1 MENAVTLNLDFKI
14 TLKWQSSSDSNR
26 KVFYGTLFPKATRYC
41 CLSSLR
47 PSPPAP
53 DGSSSK
59 THTTLLVETYHHH
72 RRLKALLERL
82 EKRDA
87 CPLQI
92 LRDDGDWTKDNFWAV
107 IRFLRH
113 ASRSSEILQVFHMW
127 KNIEKSRINEL
138 NYEKIIGLLGEEGL
152 MEEAAEALREME
164 DYGLQPSLEIYN
176 SIIHAY
182 ARNGKFDDAL
192 FFLNEMKE
200 IGLAPETDTY
210 DGLIEAYGKYKM
222 YDEIGICLKTMEL
235 DGCPPDHFTYNLL
248 IHEFSRGGLLQ
259 RMERI
264 YQIILSKQMNLQ
276 SSSLVAMLESY
287 ANFGILDKME
297 KIYRKVVNSSTLKE
311 DTIRKLADVYIKN
324 YMFSRLDDLG
334 INLSSR
340 TGRSDL
346 VWCLRLLSHACL
358 LSRKGMDSII
368 KEMDEAKASW
378 NVTTANIILLV
389 YLKMKDFK
397 HLRSLL
403 SQLQSHQVRPDI
415 TTVGILFDAIK
426 MGFDGAEALETW
438 RRMGLLYRDVEMNT
452 DPLVLIAFGKGHFL
466 RDCEKVYTSL
476 EPKAREEK
484 RWTYYHLIDL
494 VIKHR
499 AKQPQCK
506 TAKPSLDKLN

>member
-1 MENAVTLNLDFKI
+1 MESAVTLNLDCKI
-14 TLKWQSSSDSNR
+14 TFRWQSSSYNNIN
-26 KVFYGTLFPKATRYC
+26 VFSGTQFPKATRYC

-53 DGSSSK
+53 HSSSSK

-72 RRLKALLERL
+72 RSLKALLERL
-82 EKRDA
+82 EKEDS

-92 LRDDGDWTKDNFWAV
+92 LRDDGDWTKENFWAV

-113 ASRSSEILQVFHMW
+113 ASRSNEILQVFHMW

-138 NYEKIIGLLGEEGL
+138 NYEKIIGFLGEEGM
-152 MEEAAEALREME
+152 MEEAVEALLEME

-182 ARNGKFDDAL
+182 AGNGKFDDAL

-200 IGLAPETDTY
+200 IGLAPETDTF

-222 YDEIGICLKTMEL
+222 YDEIGTCLKTMEL

-259 RMERI
+259 RMEQV
-264 YQIILSKQMNLQ
+264 YQIMLTKQILQP
-276 SSSLVAMLESY
+276 SSLVAMLEAY

-297 KIYRKVVNSSTLKE
+297 KVYRKVVKSTTLKE
-311 DTIRKLADVYIKN
+311 DTIRKLANVYIKN
-324 YMFSRLDDLG
+324 YMFARLDDLG
-334 INLSSR
+334 IDLSSR
-340 TGRSDL
+340 TGRNDL
-346 VWCLRLLSHACL
+346 VWCLRLLSHACI
-358 LSRKGMDSII
+358 LSRKGMDSVIQ
-368 KEMDEAKASW
+368 ERDEAEASW
-378 NVTTANIILLV
+378 NVTIANIILLA
-389 YLKMKDFK
+389 YMKMKDFK
-397 HLRSLL
+397 HLRNLL
-403 SQLQSHQVRPDI
+403 SQLPSHQVRPDI
-415 TTVGILFDAIK
+415 TTIGILFDAIK
-426 MGFDGAEALETW
+426 IGFDGAEALETW
-438 RRMGLLYRDVEMNT
+438 RRMGLLYRAVEMNT

-466 RDCEKVYTSL
+466 RDCEEVYTSL

-484 RWTYYHLIDL
+484 RWTYHHLIDL

-506 TAKPSLDKLN
+506 TVQPSLDKLD